1 VTAVKKIDACIKPF
15 KLEEVR
21 QALTGAGV
29 DALMVSE
36 VRSGRRE
43 EWRTDS
49 YRGVAYTLDLLPKI
63 RLEVVVP
70 DCRAEQVISLITR
83 AARNGPREA
92 GTIWVSSV
100 EDAIRIRTGERG
112 EAAVW

>member
-1 VTAVKKIDACIKPF
+1 MPRGSDRGEEDRRVHQAV
-15 KLEEVR
+15 
-21 QALTGAGV
+21 QARGGQAGP
-29 DALMVSE
+29 D
-36 VRSGRRE
+36 RRRRE

-70 DCRAEQVISLITR
+70 DCRAERVISLITR